1 MMRLTEHK
9 DNNIGVQDSIPSL
22 SGDMNPVILVN
33 DLITNQE
40 SFLDY
45 DTTLTNEELN
55 FESKIENEFTP
66 NKS

>member
-33 DLITNQE
+33 DLITNYSDSL
-40 SFLDY
+40 SF
-45 DTTLTNEELN
+45 
-55 FESKIENEFTP
+55 F
-66 NKS
+66 